1 MKFNI
6 PKVLLVE
13 DNVIIQKAHDA
24 FLRELN
30 CQVDIASTGLQAL
43 SLYESNHYDIVL
55 LDIDL
60 PDMKG
65 TAVSKNIRYLNDK
78 QHIPIIAVT
87 ALKNS
92 TQQFYKKVGINAV
105 IHKPINLKMLKQ
117 VLSKWL

>member
-1 MKFNI
+1 MINNCIEIWVHDFMKFNI

-60 PDMKG
+60 SD
-65 TAVSKNIRYLNDK
+65 
-78 QHIPIIAVT
+78 
-87 ALKNS
+87 
-92 TQQFYKKVGINAV
+92 F
-105 IHKPINLKMLKQ
+105 
-117 VLSKWL
+117 